1 MRITVYT
8 VTKVKG
14 VYILRDLKMRFNGE
28 TKKGRIIALGAGIL
42 TAATLCGTCNISAN
56 AIDAPQIL
64 LASQDNS
71 STAEELQQ
79 FILEEQTVKR
89 GIEDNTSLEVALSFN
104 SFSANLND
112 YHGVVVAKTVK
123 AKKEAE
129 EKRKKEEAERK
140 RKEEEE
146 AKKRALEEAIR
157 RAEETGE
164 NVPNEDPNCHSWVK
178 TYMGYQAVTCVS
190 SYQYQL
196 LNSEFAYTDPDTGL
210 RMFDDSGNGTDPRYC
225 IALGSFYTTTIGQKV
240 DLQLYDGTII
250 PCILGDAKADIHTND
265 TNQYGSTNGDVAE
278 FIIDDTVYYT
288 KYDNSGTVNWVSG
301 LAGSIYK
308 VILLDEYGN
317 F

>member
-1 MRITVYT
+1 
-8 VTKVKG
+8 
-14 VYILRDLKMRFNGE
+14 MRFNGK
-28 TKKGRIIALGAGIL
+28 TKKGKIIIWGAGVL
-42 TAATLCGTCNISAN
+42 TTTALIGMCSFNASAASNM
-56 AIDAPQIL
+56 DASKIL
-64 LASQDNS
+64 LVSQDN
-71 STAEELQQ
+71 TDVANELQQ
-79 FILEEQTVKR
+79 FTLSEQTVKR
-89 GIEDNTSLEVALSFN
+89 GIEDSTSLEVALSSN
-104 SFSANLND
+104 SFSTNLND
-112 YHGVVVAKTVK
+112 YQEVVVTKTVK

-129 EKRKKEEAERK
+129 EKRKREEAERK

-146 AKKRALEEAIR
+146 AKKKALEEAIR

-164 NVPNEDPNCHSWVK
+164 NVPNDDPNCRSWVK

-196 LNSEFAYTDPDTGL
+196 LNSEYAYTDPDTGL

-225 IALGSFYTTTIGQKV
+225 IAMGSFYTTTIGQKI
-240 DLQLYDGTII
+240 DLQLEDGTII
-250 PCILGDAKADIHTND
+250 PCVLGDAKSDLHTND

-308 VILLDEYGN
+308 VVLLDEYAN
-317 F
+317 Y